1 MNIKVFA
8 FGRLTRDTE
17 LIRSS
22 SGTAIC
28 KGSIA
33 SDFGY
38 GDKKDTIFIEF
49 VAFGKTAEMINE
61 YHSKGDAI
69 VLDGELQMN
78 KWEGKDGVKHEK
90 PQIKVDGFQ
99 FVPKAKGAKSA
110 EAPESD
116 DHGAVPF

>member
-49 VAFGKTAEMINE
+49 VAFGKTAEMIDE

-99 FVPKAKGAKSA
+99 FIPKAKTSQGNADASG
-110 EAPESD
+110 P
-116 DHGAVPF
+116 VPF